1 MPVRVF
7 GYEGVTNMCGVAQRL
22 EDKGRAEGR
31 L

>member
-1 MPVRVF
+1 MPLRVL
-7 GYEGVTNMCGVAQRL
+7 GYGGVTNMCDAAQRL

>member
-7 GYEGVTNMCGVAQRL
+7 GCEGVTNMCDAAQRL